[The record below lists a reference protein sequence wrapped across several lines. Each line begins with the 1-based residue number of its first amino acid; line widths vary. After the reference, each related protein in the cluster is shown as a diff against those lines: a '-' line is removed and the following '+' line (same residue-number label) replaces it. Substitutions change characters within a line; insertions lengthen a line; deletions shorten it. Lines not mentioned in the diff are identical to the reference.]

1 MSDYKNIDITVLQ
14 AKMDR
19 EAAIAREL
27 NDTSITEGSK
37 KQIDWAVDIRWRKA
51 DDAAKVIR
59 QIEDNKL
66 DDPEMTEKQQKII
79 DFYKQT
85 FANNQAR
92 FWIDN
97 ECKSFGAYW
106 IQEHQA
112 EIFK

>member
-1 MSDYKNIDITVLQ
+1 MSDYKNTDITVLQ

-27 NDTSITEGSK
+27 NNTPITEGSQ

-51 DDAAKVIR
+51 ETAAKIIR

-66 DDPEMTEKQQKII
+66 DDPEMTAKQQKII

-85 FANNQAR
+85 FSNNQAR
-92 FWIDN
+92 FWINNDC
-97 ECKSFGAYW
+97 ESFGAFW
-106 IQEHQA
+106 IQERQA

>member
-27 NDTSITEGSK
+27 NNTPITEGSQ

-51 DDAAKVIR
+51 ETAAKIIR

-66 DDPEMTEKQQKII
+66 DDPEMTAKQQKII

-85 FANNQAR
+85 FSNNQAR
-92 FWIDN
+92 FWINNDC
-97 ECKSFGAYW
+97 ESFDAFW
-106 IQEHQA
+106 IQERQA